1 MLYERAK
8 KEVEAISEQIS
19 SIKCQLEA
27 FPPGKLICCNHKT
40 HTKWYHKNQEQ
51 KSYIPK
57 AKTDKYFFVNVDMS
71 TEYSSYFVPVVF
83 TSIFCSPFT

>member
-51 KSYIPK
+51 IGNWLSNLLKRNIYRLYY
-57 AKTDKYFFVNVDMS
+57 KTWKRS
-71 TEYSSYFVPVVF
+71 KKP
-83 TSIFCSPFT
+83 